1 MNRGIV
7 TRVCLAVL
15 AIAGAQCSSSSG
27 SSPTAGSSGGQAAG
41 GAGGSGGQ
49 STTAAGGTQVGTS
62 GGSGGQASAG
72 GAPAGTGG
80 RSGQGG
86 QTTAAGGSAPA
97 TGGVVGTG
105 GAPGQG
111 GSEARRDA
119 AAGSGG
125 AGGATSQPNP
135 DALDALAGTGGRS
148 AADAGRD
155 LGTDVAPTDASAV
168 GHPRR
173 VLLGDEGNQKIHL
186 VDLQNPGKSI
196 WSKAISTLRD
206 MQLIGGNR
214 LAVSVQTGYI
224 EIDVDTGE
232 TKKQFS
238 KLAGVETIRRLPS
251 GNTVFGGNSDG
262 GITLQELDS
271 QDAPVAGHKMTFTGT
286 NYGPLRL
293 LRRTPQG
300 TFLIGFG
307 AEDSSLAEVNWD
319 KQIVWQ
325 MALPNAKHTFQA
337 VRLPDNTIA
346 VATGYGAAILVIDY
360 ATKKVLKTLGG
371 PTQPNATAIHPWFY
385 AGFQILPN
393 GNCVVTNWQNHGA
406 GHGNEGIQ
414 LLEYDA
420 SGALAWQ
427 WKQDATLVSSLF
439 NIIVL
444 DGLDTSKLHDDV
456 NGVLAPVAP

>member
-1 MNRGIV
+1 MNREIF
-7 TRVCLAVL
+7 TRVCLAATVIGW
-15 AIAGAQCSSSSG
+15 AACSSNPG
-27 SSPTAGSSGGQAAG
+27 STPTAGRSGGQAAG
-41 GAGGSGGQ
+41 GAGGAGGQ
-49 STTAAGGTQVGTS
+49 TPTAAGGTQVATS
-62 GGSGGQASAG
+62 GGSGGQTSTVAG
-72 GAPAGTGG
+72 GAPGGTGG

-86 QTTAAGGSAPA
+86 QTTAAGGSAP
-97 TGGVVGTG
+97 GTG
-105 GAPGQG
+105 GIAGTGGTPGQG
-111 GSEARRDA
+111 GSEAKRDA
-119 AAGSGG
+119 AAGG
-125 AGGATSQPNP
+125 AGGTAQPNA
-135 DALDALAGTGGRS
+135 DALDSLAGTGGRS
-148 AADAGRD
+148 AADAERD
-155 LGTDVAPTDASAV
+155 VGTDVAPADTSAV

-196 WSKAISTLRD
+196 WTKAISTLRD
-206 MQLIGGNR
+206 MQLVGDNR

-224 EIDVDTGE
+224 EIDVNTGE
-232 TKKQFS
+232 TKKESS
-238 KLAGVETIRRLPS
+238 KLSGVETLRRLPN

-360 ATKKVLKTLGG
+360 ATKQVKKTIGG

-393 GNCVVTNWQNHGA
+393 GNFVVTNWQNHGA
-406 GHGNEGIQ
+406 GHGSEGIQ
-414 LLEYDA
+414 LLEYDPA
-420 SGALAWQ
+420 GSLAWQ
-427 WKQDATLVSSLF
+427 WKQDANLVSSLF